1 MMSQLYDISDMHTDI
16 DKVLSAGVNEHEIST
31 LYRQLKR
38 NLKKLKNFYKKAV
51 YAPEQN
57 DVERIIHDNYY
68 MLEREGKTLL
78 KANRNVLINCM
89 ESDGV
94 RLPFLGEI
102 MILLASEFPKMKTE
116 IVIEGIRYIQR
127 SQYVTSMEIDNLIW
141 SYRYSLINSI
151 CNSVG
156 SGASCGRILS
166 LISLLSLSD
175 TIDLNE
181 INSAVNPL
189 ECIYRDDPSGIYPQM
204 NESTRWLYRHKTSKI
219 AQFTSRDEI
228 SVANEMLARSEQG
241 DDSRRRHV
249 GTHIYKEYD
258 AIFPQG
264 SIGSYIFSL
273 LFFPFA
279 ISFIL
284 SVTLKTWWLFPLLF
298 IPTYALAKPISDY
311 FCMKKCKNEPLPR
324 LELNGEI
331 PDNAKT
337 LVVISTLLYS
347 SKELLSLKQ
356 KLQKLYYA
364 NPSPNLA
371 FCILCDLREANSP
384 ILPDDRPLIK
394 RTTKLIRHLNSEL
407 GNRYIAVIRQRSYA
421 KSSGKYEG
429 YERKR
434 GAIQQLISF
443 IKGGNVHLAAFEGDM
458 NFLANVKYICAL
470 DNDTKALMDTVPELV
485 SIALHPLNVPVVQDG
500 VVKSGYGIFA
510 PRMITELGSSLKTP
524 FSRVVGGIGGSAAY
538 DNFGIDIYQD
548 VFGEGI
554 FAGKGLIDVDLFHS
568 LLGGFFP
575 DNRVLSHDILE
586 GNIMRCAY
594 VGDVQFSDGFPKN
607 AASYYKREHRWV
619 RGDVQNIPYICS
631 QIETA
636 NGRIKNPMNSLARF
650 KLLDNFRRSITPVII
665 FLCFFIAAFSPP
677 IIAAAI
683 TITAILSVIMPYLFG
698 LVPTIIRGG
707 LFSLSQKLYSGTLT
721 QGAQLL
727 YQGFYALVL
736 LPQNAIINADA
747 TIRGLFRRFISH
759 RKILEWTTASQSEQ
773 SDNAIVS
780 QIRYFGI
787 AGLLGIS
794 LLFLPAIASKIA
806 GLIFALM
813 IPIIIYSDNEYKS
826 PKHRITPRQQH
837 QLISYVAAMWQ
848 FYDDFASESDN
859 FLPPDNVQTAPVY
872 AVAHRTSPTN
882 IGLMLLSILAARDF
896 ELIDTDLLY
905 DRIDKTLTTIEKLE
919 KWEGNLYNWYD
930 TQTLEVLPP
939 AYVSSVDSGN
949 FACCLVSLKEG
960 LRDYVSENRGILSLI
975 ERIEDIISVTNLNV
989 FYNKVKNLIAIG
1001 YDTQEDKL
1009 SASHYDLLMSES
1021 RMSSYFAVAK
1031 RQVPKKHWV
1040 SLGRTM
1046 ARLGSY
1052 AGPISWTGT
1061 MFEYF
1066 MPELLLHSNEGSL
1079 SYEGLRF
1086 CLHCQKKR
1094 ARDANAPFGISES
1107 GYYAFDAQLNYQYK
1121 AHGVQ
1126 KLGLKRRLDD
1136 ELVISPYSS
1145 FLTLSH
1151 DFNSSYNN
1159 LENLKKHGMVGTYGF
1174 YEAIDYTA
1182 SRVGRNCSAI
1192 IKSFMA
1198 HHLGMSIIAISNALH
1213 DNIMQKRFMSD
1224 KSMESAA
1231 ELLDERV
1238 MVGSVLFEDIN
1249 KKEPPKKNS
1258 RGTPSV
1264 EVIGSFF
1271 PQQPRVN
1278 LLCNGEYTSITT
1290 DLGICHGIYQ
1300 GKDTILRTTD
1310 ILRRPQGAFFSV
1322 DDAWESLSV
1331 TYRTYNERESK
1342 KKAERTTEFTS
1353 SFTDY
1358 YCNTKTLRM
1367 GMKAYLHPS
1376 LPCEFRKLAIKN
1388 ASGRKKN
1395 IILSAYIEPV
1405 LARFTDHFAH
1415 PAFMRLF
1422 LKQEYDNKHKI
1433 FIISRKER
1441 HSDDTTYMAIGFI
1454 DDVHF
1459 SYSMRREDVLTRP
1472 YGVFSAFDKAE
1483 DLTTSN
1489 EQVPDPCV
1497 FIKAPIHLDAY
1508 EQCEH
1513 TLFMCMA
1520 MTKEEL
1526 LSRVAELR
1534 SDNACHNITTKP
1546 PLVADTIEGRLA
1558 TTILPQLIYK
1568 KRDCSL
1574 NLKAIEENT
1583 LSPRELWVLGISG
1596 DLPIV
1601 LVEIDSTVE
1610 DEKITSYLKC
1620 HSSLK
1625 LCGIIFDLVFS
1636 YNDRGEYERPIHSF
1650 IASHIK
1656 EQRSEAL
1663 VGINGGIHL
1672 IDFTAYD
1679 EKIKVLLQAAAVHI
1693 APKSMMRINLPSIE
1707 YTPIEL
1713 NEMRRPEIDAGK
1725 DSNKSV
1731 TGGHFTDGG
1740 FAITSPPP
1748 HPWCHV
1754 LANPAFGT
1762 LVSDSALGFT
1772 WAFNSRENKLTPWFN
1787 DLMTDNRGEMLIAKF
1802 DGKYY
1807 DLVAGSL
1814 PFFSPTR
1821 AVYEG
1826 YADDIFA
1833 RTTVNVVQ
1841 VGCKKNIQ
1849 LEMRNDSD
1857 KEVEIELVF
1866 YTEPTLNSS
1875 REHSRQISAFIDSDM
1890 LILRNPFNSVIEGCM
1905 AIGSSEPLASYTLDR
1920 TAFWSGKWEECILSP
1935 SNEPCGAIVVKRTI
1949 ASGEEVTIN
1958 FMMTFAKTADAAVQI
1973 AKMPLSAMLLPEK
1986 ASQNKEQNT
1995 ITIDT
2000 PDKLLDSMFNTWL
2013 GWQNIGARIYARTGF
2028 FQNGG
2033 AYGYRD
2039 QLQDACA
2046 ALLTNPSIAKR
2057 QIARACNAQF
2067 VEGDVLHWWHM
2078 LPRGIKKGVR
2088 TKCSDDLLWLPYTVC
2103 EYIDKTNDYSILD
2116 IEVYYIE
2123 SPLLEEDEH
2132 EKYFEV
2138 TRSPIR
2144 ENVYLHCKRA
2154 IEKASQFGVHGLPLM
2169 GSGDWNDG
2177 FNGVGLKGDGESVW
2191 LALFLSIV
2199 LDRFSALC
2207 EHRGESGESQR
2218 YTELANT
2225 LRENVSMHCWDGNWY
2240 LRAFY
2245 DSGDKMGSASSK
2257 RCRIDSLAQ
2266 SFPIIAGIDDKD
2278 RNMLALNSAMEYLVD
2293 PQKGIIRVFY
2303 PAFDTPNMDTGY
2315 VTSYPPGTRENG
2327 GQYTH
2332 AAVWLSMAF
2341 YIAGRSGE
2349 GYELLSMLN
2358 PANHHRNAEESFAY
2372 KNEPYYM
2379 SADIYTNPESY
2390 GRGGW
2395 GIYTGA
2401 AGWYYRVILE
2411 HLLGIKI
2418 KNDSVKIDPQIP
2430 SSWQGFSASLNY
2442 RNTKI
2447 EITVM
2452 KGDSKGIQ
2460 CNGDAVSEIPLNG
2473 EEHQVIVTI

>member
-1 MMSQLYDISDMHTDI
+1 MSQLHEISDLHTDI
-16 DKVLSAGVNEHEIST
+16 NIILSTGFKRGEIST
-31 LYRQLKR
+31 LFRQLKR
-38 NLKKLKNFYKKAV
+38 NLKKLKWHYKRAV
-51 YAPEQN
+51 YAQKQD

-78 KANRNVLINCM
+78 KASRNTVINCINTN
-89 ESDGV
+89 GV
-94 RLPFLGEI
+94 RLPLLGEVI
-102 MILLASEFPKMKTE
+102 LLLASEFSEIKTQM
-116 IVIEGIRYIQR
+116 VIDSIKYIQQSRYI
-127 SQYVTSMEIDNLIW
+127 TSMEIDNLIW
-141 SYRYSLINSI
+141 SYRFSLINSI
-151 CNSVG
+151 CDSIDK
-156 SGASCGRILS
+156 GASGTRVIS
-166 LISLLSLSD
+166 LISLLNLSD
-175 TIDLNE
+175 TLDLNE
-181 INSAVNPL
+181 ITSAVNPL
-189 ECIYRDDPSGIYPQM
+189 ECVYRDDPAGIYPQM
-204 NESTRWLYRHKTSKI
+204 SESTRWLYRYKTSRI
-219 AQFTSRDEI
+219 AEFTNSDEM
-228 SVANEMLARSEQG
+228 SVANKILAKSSQG
-241 DDSRRRHV
+241 DDAIQRHI
-249 GTHIYKEYD
+249 GAHIYKKYD

-264 SIGSYIFSL
+264 RIGSYIFSL

-279 ISFIL
+279 ISLIL
-284 SVTLKTWWLFPLLF
+284 AVILETWWLFPLLF

-311 FCMKKCKNEPLPR
+311 FCIRKCRNEPLPR
-324 LELNGEI
+324 LEIDGKI
-331 PDNAKT
+331 PRNAKT

-347 SKELLSLKQ
+347 SKELLPLKE

-364 NPSPNLA
+364 NPSPNLS
-371 FCILCDLREANSP
+371 FCVLCDLREADSP
-384 ILPDDRPLIK
+384 ILPDDKPLIE
-394 RTTKLIRHLNSEL
+394 RATKLIRHLNSEM
-407 GNRYIAVIRQRSYA
+407 GNKYMLVVRQRSYA

-434 GAIQQLISF
+434 GAIQQLISY
-443 IKGGNVHLAAFEGDM
+443 IKGGNIHLAAFEGDM

-470 DNDTKALMDTVPELV
+470 DNDTKALMDTIPELV
-485 SIALHPLNVPVVQDG
+485 SIAMHPLNAPVIQDG
-500 VVKSGYGIFA
+500 IVKSGYGIFA
-510 PRMITELGSSLKTP
+510 PRMITELSASLTSP

-538 DNFGIDIYQD
+538 DSFGIDIYQD
-548 VFGEGI
+548 SFGEGI
-554 FAGKGLIDVDLFHS
+554 FAGKGLIDVDLFHTM
-568 LLGGFFP
+568 LGGFFP

-594 VGDVQFSDGFPKN
+594 AGDVQFSDGFPKN
-607 AASYYKREHRWV
+607 AASYYKRQHRWV
-619 RGDVQNIPYICS
+619 RGDVQNIPYIS
-631 QIETA
+631 SRIETA
-636 NGRIKNPMNSLARF
+636 NGRIDNPMNALSRF
-650 KLLDNFRRSITPVII
+650 KLLDNFRRSITPII
-665 FLCFFIAAFSPP
+665 TFLCFFIAAFTPP
-677 IIAAAI
+677 IVATAI
-683 TITAILSVIMPYLFG
+683 TITAVLSVIVPYLFG

-721 QGAQLL
+721 QGVQLL
-727 YQGFYALVL
+727 YQGFYELVL
-736 LPQNAIINADA
+736 LPQNAVVNADA
-747 TIRGLFRRFISH
+747 TIRALFRRFVSH
-759 RKILEWTTASQSEQ
+759 KKILQWTTASQSEQ
-773 SDNAIVS
+773 GDNAIIAR
-780 QIRYFGI
+780 IRYFGI

-794 LLFLPAIASKIA
+794 LLFLPATATKVA

-813 IPIIIYSDNEYKS
+813 IPIVIYSDNEYKS
-826 PKHRITPRQQH
+826 SKHRITPKQQH
-837 QLISYVAAMWQ
+837 QLISHVAAMWK
-848 FYDDFASESDN
+848 FYDDFASEADN

-896 ELIDTDLLY
+896 ELIDTDSLY
-905 DRIDKTLTTIEKLE
+905 NRIEKTLTTVEKLE

-930 TQTLEVLPP
+930 TQTLEILPP

-960 LRDYVSENRGILSLI
+960 LREYVPENNDILSLI
-975 ERIEDIISVTNLNV
+975 DRIESIIAITDLSV

-1001 YDTQEDKL
+1001 YDTQENQL

-1031 RQVPKKHWV
+1031 RQVPKKHWQ

-1066 MPELLLHSNEGSL
+1066 MPELLLHSNKGSL
-1079 SYEGLRF
+1079 PYEGLRF

-1094 ARDANAPFGISES
+1094 ARDANSPFGISES

-1136 ELVISPYSS
+1136 ELVVSPYSS

-1151 DFNSSYNN
+1151 DFNSAFNN
-1159 LENLKKHGMVGTYGF
+1159 LERLKRLGMVGTYGF

-1213 DNIMQKRFMSD
+1213 DNIMQRRFMSD

-1264 EVIGSFF
+1264 EVIGEFF

-1278 LLCNGEYTSITT
+1278 LLCNGEYTSVTT

-1300 GKDTILRTTD
+1300 GKDTIIRTID
-1310 ILRRPQGAFFSV
+1310 ILRRPQGAFFAVV
-1322 DDAWESLSV
+1322 DSGESYSF
-1331 TYRTYNERESK
+1331 TYMPYDYEESRK
-1342 KKAERTTEFTS
+1342 SAERTVEFTGS
-1353 SFTDY
+1353 YTDY
-1358 YCNTKTLRM
+1358 YCNTKGLRM
-1367 GMKAYLHPS
+1367 GMRAYLHPS

-1388 ASGRKKN
+1388 TSGRKKDV
-1395 IILSAYIEPV
+1395 ILSAYIEPV
-1405 LARFTDHFAH
+1405 LARFADHFAH

-1422 LKQEYDNKHKI
+1422 LKEEYDQKHNI

-1441 HSDDTTYMAIGFI
+1441 HSDDTTYMAVGFI
-1454 DDVHF
+1454 DEIDF

-1472 YGVFSAFDKAE
+1472 HGVFSAFDKAE
-1483 DLTTSN
+1483 DTATSN
-1489 EQVPDPCV
+1489 KQVPDPCV
-1497 FIKAPIHLDAY
+1497 FIKAPIALDSY
-1508 EQCEH
+1508 GQCEH

-1520 MTKEEL
+1520 MTREEL

-1534 SDNACHNITTKP
+1534 SDNISRTVAANP
-1546 PLVADTIEGRLA
+1546 PLVHDTIEGRLA
-1558 TTILPQLIYK
+1558 TTILPQLIYR

-1583 LSPRELWVLGISG
+1583 LSPRQLWVLGISG
-1596 DLPIV
+1596 DIPIV

-1610 DEKITSYLKC
+1610 EEKISSYLKC

-1625 LCGIIFDLVFS
+1625 LCGIVFDLVFS
-1636 YNDRGEYERPIHSF
+1636 YNDRGEYERPIHSL
-1650 IASHIK
+1650 IMNHIK
-1656 EQRSEAL
+1656 DHYSESL

-1672 IDFTAYD
+1672 IDFTAF
-1679 EKIKVLLQAAAVHI
+1679 EEQIKILLQAAAVHI
-1693 APKSMMRINLPSIE
+1693 APKSMMRVNLPSIK
-1707 YTPIEL
+1707 YTPIKL
-1713 NEMRRPEIDAGK
+1713 GEMRRPETHDSK
-1725 DSNKSV
+1725 DNNKIVS
-1731 TGGHFTDGG
+1731 GGHFTGEG
-1740 FAITSPPP
+1740 FTITSPPP

-1762 LVSDSALGFT
+1762 LLSDSALGFT

-1802 DGKYY
+1802 GDKYY
-1807 DLVAGSL
+1807 DLIAGSL
-1814 PFFSPTR
+1814 PSFSPTQ

-1826 YADDIFA
+1826 HADEIYA

-1849 LEMRNDSD
+1849 LELRNDSS
-1857 KEVEIELVF
+1857 KEIEFEIVF

-1875 REHSRQISAFIDSDM
+1875 REHSRQISAFIESDM
-1890 LILRNPFNSVIEGCM
+1890 LLLRNPFNSVIEGYM

-1935 SNEPCGAIVVKRTI
+1935 SNEPCGAIVVKKTI
-1949 ASGEEVTIN
+1949 EAGGDVTIN
-1958 FMMTFAKTADAAVQI
+1958 FMMTFAKTAEAAVKI
-1973 AKMPLSAMLLPEK
+1973 AKMPLSPMLLPER
-1986 ASQNKEQNT
+1986 AHHDKEQNT
-1995 ITIDT
+1995 ITINT

-2078 LPRGIKKGVR
+2078 LPQGIKKGVR

-2144 ENVYLHCKRA
+2144 ENIYLHCKRA
-2154 IEKASQFGVHGLPLM
+2154 IEKTSEFGVHGLPLM

-2177 FNGVGLKGDGESVW
+2177 FNGVGMDGDGESVW

-2199 LDRFSALC
+2199 LDRFSVLC
-2207 EHRGESGESQR
+2207 KHRKENDEAQR

-2257 RCRIDSLAQ
+2257 KCRIDSLAQ

-2278 RNMLALNSAMEYLVD
+2278 RNMLALNSAMENLVD

-2332 AAVWLSMAF
+2332 AAVWLTMAF
-2341 YIAGRSGE
+2341 YLAGRSSE
-2349 GYELLSMLN
+2349 GYELISMLN
-2358 PANHHRNAEESFAY
+2358 PANHHRNTEESFTY

-2395 GIYTGA
+2395 SIYTGA

-2411 HLLGIKI
+2411 CLLGIKI
-2418 KNDSVKIDPQIP
+2418 KHDSIKVNPQIP
-2430 SSWQGFSASLNY
+2430 SSWTGFSAKLNY
-2442 RNTKI
+2442 RDTKI
-2447 EITVM
+2447 AITVM
-2452 KGDSKGIQ
+2452 KGDSKGIL
-2460 CNGDAVSEIPLNG
+2460 CNGCAVTEIPLNG
-2473 EEHQVIVTI
+2473 ENHQVIVTI